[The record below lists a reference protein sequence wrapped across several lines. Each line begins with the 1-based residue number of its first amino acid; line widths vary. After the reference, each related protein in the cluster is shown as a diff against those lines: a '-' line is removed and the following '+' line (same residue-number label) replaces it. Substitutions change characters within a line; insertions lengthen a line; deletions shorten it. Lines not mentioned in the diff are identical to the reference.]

1 MTTCNKKPVRGFGGF
16 TLVEM
21 CVSMAVLTLL
31 AVAMWNVFW
40 QVCQVYNKTSLMGLS
55 SEQASFALERMVI
68 GTGTTNGLR
77 EAQAKSVTATST
89 STNWQLSYTNGISLS
104 YSSFAYSSNRQS
116 IVDQSGNSVV
126 SNLLTSTMSYLTNGV
141 QISVTVTQ
149 TCGGVTVTNTMATYV
164 EFRN

>member
-40 QVCQVYNKTSLMGLS
+40 QICQVYNKTSLMSLS
-55 SEQASFALERMVI
+55 SEKASFGLDRMVI
-68 GTGTTNGLR
+68 GMGTNNGLR
-77 EAQAKSVTATST
+77 EAQAKSVVATST
-89 STNWQLSYTNGISLS
+89 STNWELSYTNGLS
-104 YSSFAYSSNRQS
+104 FTYSASAGS

-126 SNLLTSTMSYLTNGV
+126 SSLLSSTMTNHTIGV
-141 QISVTVTQ
+141 QISVSVTQ
-149 TCGGVTVTNTMATYV
+149 SCGGVTVTNTMATFV
-164 EFRN
+164 QFRN